1 MKIDVVLRVFPA
13 LETTEVLPVGTQRV
27 FLSTIWELKDTVDR
41 VDREHIE
48 GVLDDDARMR
58 LTVAEHILHDVS
70 ERAPKLLAL
79 AEQAARADWSG
90 LDRKRVVEW
99 KRVSI
104 GVIPGGRSDNINTQ
118 ILKQKR

>member
-48 GVLDDDARMR
+48 GVLDDDARKR
-58 LTVAEHILHDVS
+58 LTVAEHILHEVS
-70 ERAPKLLAL
+70 ERAPTLLEL
-79 AEQAARADWSG
+79 AEKAARAACT
-90 LDRKRVVEW
+90 DRKSVVW
-99 KRVSI
+99 GKRGAGRVSL
-104 GVIPGGRSDNINTQ
+104 GGG
-118 ILKQKR
+118 